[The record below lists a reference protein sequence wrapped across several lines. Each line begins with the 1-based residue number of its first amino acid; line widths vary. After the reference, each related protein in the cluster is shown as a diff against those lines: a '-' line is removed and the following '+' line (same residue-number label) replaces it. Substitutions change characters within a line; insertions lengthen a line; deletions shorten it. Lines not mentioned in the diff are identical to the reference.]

1 MKKKVVT
8 EQDKIRAL
16 KDISSIL
23 VELEHNQFMLEL
35 EERDETWK
43 NKSK

>member
-1 MKKKVVT
+1 MKKVT
-8 EQDKIRAL
+8 EQDRIMVL

-35 EERDETWK
+35 AEREEKWNEK
-43 NKSK
+43 LK

>member
-1 MKKKVVT
+1 MKKVVT
-8 EQDKIRAL
+8 EQDRIMVL

-35 EERDETWK
+35 TEREEQWNE
-43 NKSK
+43 KSK